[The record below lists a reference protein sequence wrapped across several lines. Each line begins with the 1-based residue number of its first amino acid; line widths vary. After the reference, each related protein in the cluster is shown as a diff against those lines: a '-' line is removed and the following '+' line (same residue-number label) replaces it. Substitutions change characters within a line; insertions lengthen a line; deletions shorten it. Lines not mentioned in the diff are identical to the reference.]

1 MDIDIDVQSQVNPAK
16 IFNNITYASINEAGK
31 LKKHNVGVYFQN
43 IPKDPETGL
52 SAITYKKGLD
62 LNFFKV
68 DIIHLKLLD
77 KFESKDHLRKLM
89 YEEPDWSLLLDEDVV
104 TQLFHLSKSFE
115 LLKKVKPKS
124 IMELSDCLALIRPN
138 KVILVDKYIKE
149 KDKTAI
155 RKLLYQKEDSS
166 DLRKSHAIPYAYLI
180 VAQLNLIK
188 REYDETTNL
197 IRKNNP

>member
-1 MDIDIDVQSQVNPAK
+1 MDIDIDVQSQVNPED
-16 IFNNITYASINEAGK
+16 IFNNITFASINESGK

-52 SAITYKKGLD
+52 AAITYKKGLD
-62 LNFFKV
+62 LNFFKI

-77 KFESKDHLRKLM
+77 NFKSKGKLQKLM
-89 YEEPDWSLLLDEDVV
+89 YEEPEWDLLSDESIVKK
-104 TQLFHLSKSFE
+104 LFHLSKSYD
-115 LLKKVKPKS
+115 LLQKIKPKS
-124 IMELSDCLALIRPN
+124 IMELADCLALIRPN

-155 RKLLYQKEDSS
+155 RKLLYQKEDNS

-180 VAQLNLIK
+180 IAQLNLIK
-188 REYDETTNL
+188 RELENE
-197 IRKNNP
+197 N